1 MLPYAPTHQAHL
13 TDFCS
18 MWNRLLGDFPCV
30 HPSACEALT
39 PLQSV
44 TYAYFSRYPVT
55 SSLRHFLKEIYF
67 IEIQLIILLLVFAI
81 QQSVSDVFVCVC
93 VCVSCSVVFDSSK
106 PQGL

>member
-1 MLPYAPTHQAHL
+1 MLIFQ
-13 TDFCS
+13 DI
-18 MWNRLLGDFPCV
+18 
-30 HPSACEALT
+30 
-39 PLQSV
+39 
-44 TYAYFSRYPVT
+44 PVT